1 MLLSDLRAE
10 VATLEQPVGSH
21 DRQRDVMP
29 YACFGFGSEK
39 VAGRCLEEGQRFGS
53 FQGRRVRHVDDHRG
67 AFEDFGHTFSRDG
80 VAARVGRRGHRFVAV
95 RAKLANEFGS
105 DETGPTN
112 NDDFHD
118 GLLDRARL
126 AYPSN
131 GAFIN
136 TSTGD
141 SALYAGT
148 KRSPKSRAKLSYV
161 VSGLVLTM
169 RQTESVKPFFM
180 SRRGYAARMLFI
192 SWAGMRSYWNP
203 PQSRPMPAVESATS
217 ASLYSAME
225 GVEFKA
231 TVSQISCTWR
241 SSKPSS
247 RANARAASA
256 PSISKR
262 LGPVK
267 LSVSPRSWSNVPT
280 AMTSGSWGIP
290 CSCPSRTAKSQDRT
304 A

>member
-1 MLLSDLRAE
+1 MLKVSRGAGVPRIRDDEAAALVKLAE
-10 VATLEQPVGSH
+10 RLAASTE
-21 DRQRDVMP
+21 
-29 YACFGFGSEK
+29 FG
-39 VAGRCLEEGQRFGS
+39 A
-53 FQGRRVRHVDDHRG
+53 QGRGILFRPVRDINRQL
-67 AFEDFGHTFSRDG
+67 
-80 VAARVGRRGHRFVAV
+80 GHRRSLLV
-95 RAKLANEFGS
+95 RAR
-105 DETGPTN
+105 P
-112 NDDFHD
+112 
-118 GLLDRARL
+118 

-136 TSTGD
+136 TSTVDG
-141 SALYAGT
+141 ALYAGT

-161 VSGLVLTM
+161 VSGLVLAI

-180 SRRGYAARMLFI
+180 SRRGNAARMLFI
-192 SWAGMRSYWNP
+192 SLAGMRSYWNP

-231 TVSQISCTWR
+231 TVSQISCIRR

-247 RANARAASA
+247 RAKARAASA

-267 LSVSPRSWSNVPT
+267 LSVSPRSWSNVAT
-280 AMTSGSWGIP
+280 AMTSGS
-290 CSCPSRTAKSQDRT
+290 
-304 A
+304 